1 MPQGARRSLGWGAW
15 LPWGQ
20 RVGLQLRATPC
31 GAARAPPSGQLL
43 SSRHPRASRPGCP
56 EPCAWALGP
65 AGRSLLPP
73 VRPPRPPLTP
83 TSRLRCPLRSGRPAA
98 LARATRTASGPR
110 KSWGA
115 RRRPSQRASPPGPR
129 SLTRLPGDPC
139 PAGSARGPGAPE
151 GPGPRPPVQ
160 LDPQVPRRT
169 GDSRAECVVA
179 GLARRVRAGGSERC
193 LCLGNRIAGAD
204 GASAVSVSD
213 RTCPVCEQ
221 GSGHCSEATGVC
233 SHRPWDPSL
242 LSPPRSASTLLFYF
256 FLVSDFF

>member
-1 MPQGARRSLGWGAW
+1 MGGP
-15 LPWGQ
+15 
-20 RVGLQLRATPC
+20 
-31 GAARAPPSGQLL
+31 AAV
-43 SSRHPRASRPGCP
+43 
-56 EPCAWALGP
+56 GP
-65 AGRSLLPP
+65 AGWSPAP
-73 VRPPRPPLTP
+73 
-83 TSRLRCPLRSGRPAA
+83 GHAERPAPFFPPSPRLQAGLSRAVCLGSGTGRQVAAAARQASAPTAHAHFAPA
-98 LARATRTASGPR
+98 LSPS
-110 KSWGA
+110 K
-115 RRRPSQRASPPGPR
+115 RP
-129 SLTRLPGDPC
+129 T
-139 PAGSARGPGAPE
+139 RGPGTGHTHSFRSPEVLGGQEAPLPARISPRTPEPDAAPRRPVPSGPE

-213 RTCPVCEQ
+213 RTCPVCGQ

-242 LSPPRSASTLLFYF
+242 LSPPRSASTLFFYF

>member
-1 MPQGARRSLGWGAW
+1 MGDP
-15 LPWGQ
+15 
-20 RVGLQLRATPC
+20 
-31 GAARAPPSGQLL
+31 AAV
-43 SSRHPRASRPGCP
+43 
-56 EPCAWALGP
+56 GP
-65 AGRSLLPP
+65 AGWSPAP
-73 VRPPRPPLTP
+73 GHAVRPAPFFPPSPRLQAGLSRAVCLGSGTGRQVAAATRQASAP
-83 TSRLRCPLRSGRPAA
+83 TAHAHFAPALSPSKRPTAA

-221 GSGHCSEATGVC
+221 GSGHCSEATGAC